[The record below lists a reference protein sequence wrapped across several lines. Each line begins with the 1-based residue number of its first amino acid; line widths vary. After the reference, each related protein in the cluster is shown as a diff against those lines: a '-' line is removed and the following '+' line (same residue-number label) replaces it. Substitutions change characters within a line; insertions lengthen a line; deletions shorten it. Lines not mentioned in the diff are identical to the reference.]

1 MPPQCGSDVGGAMM
15 SSGWCGGSDA
25 RNPRFDD
32 DDRWSDDGDR
42 RGGGGRKG
50 PTVEEAG
57 AAPTGDPNVRTAEDE
72 GRGGGG
78 LERRLINEE
87 GAGLAALAV
96 LGGVAVVAREGD
108 VGAVETSPSLVLFAG
123 ESNY

>member
-1 MPPQCGSDVGGAMM
+1 MTSN
-15 SSGWCGGSDA
+15 GWCGGSGA
-25 RNPRFDD
+25 RNPRFGD
-32 DDRWSDDGDR
+32 DDRWSDDGDQ